1 MASNGT
7 FPVNLPVLTGKNFSR
22 WQVQMKALFGF
33 QDLTDIV
40 ENGVEVPRDNAPD
53 AQKAGFKE
61 LKKQDCYALVI
72 LHQCVDDTHFEK
84 IAGAT
89 TAKEAWDTL
98 NKAYAGADKVKKVR
112 LQTLKRQF
120 ELLQM
125 EENEGIRD
133 FFGRLQVLTN
143 SMKGYGEKFTDLILI
158 EKVLRSLNPKFDHI
172 VVAIQESKDL
182 ESMSIDEL
190 QGSLKAH
197 EQRLQERNNC
207 NTKPVETALQAQQNP
222 KNSGNESSRGKRG
235 RFKNSRGRGNH
246 GSREHSDQKNNGNQS
261 SNRGGH
267 IGN

>member
-1 MASNGT
+1 MASNGP
-7 FPVNLPVLTGKNFSR
+7 FPANLPVLTGKNFSK

-53 AQKAGFKE
+53 AQKVGFKE
-61 LKKQDCYALVI
+61 LKKRDCKALVI
-72 LHQCVDDTHFEK
+72 LHQCVDDIHFEK

-89 TAKEAWDTL
+89 TTKEAWDML
-98 NKAYAGADKVKKVR
+98 NKAYAGAKKVKKVR
-112 LQTLKRQF
+112 LQTMKRQF

-125 EENEGIRD
+125 EENEGIGD

-143 SMKGYGEKFTDLILI
+143 SMEGCGEKFTDLILI
-158 EKVLRSLNPKFDHI
+158 EKVLRSLNLKFDHI
-172 VVAIQESKDL
+172 VVAIEESKDL
-182 ESMSIDEL
+182 KSMSIDEL

-207 NTKPVETALQAQQNP
+207 NTQPVETALQAQQNP

-235 RFKNSRGRGNH
+235 RFKNSRGKGNH
-246 GSREHSDQKNNGNQS
+246 GSREHSD
-261 SNRGGH
+261 
-267 IGN
+267 

>member
-1 MASNGT
+1 
-7 FPVNLPVLTGKNFSR
+7 
-22 WQVQMKALFGF
+22 
-33 QDLTDIV
+33 
-40 ENGVEVPRDNAPD
+40 
-53 AQKAGFKE
+53 
-61 LKKQDCYALVI
+61 
-72 LHQCVDDTHFEK
+72 
-84 IAGAT
+84 
-89 TAKEAWDTL
+89 
-98 NKAYAGADKVKKVR
+98 
-112 LQTLKRQF
+112 
-120 ELLQM
+120 M
-125 EENEGIRD
+125 EENEGIGD

-143 SMKGYGEKFTDLILI
+143 SMEGCGEKFTDLILI

-172 VVAIQESKDL
+172 VVAIEESKDL

-190 QGSLKAH
+190 QGSLEAH